1 MRGLRPV
8 LCGLLACAPLVLAQ
22 RPSDADSHALI
33 ERSRQKALAY
43 TESLPDFEC
52 TQVVHR
58 DVAPSD
64 GKHTLGWQRMD
75 VLTVKLRYFQ
85 HVEEHKL
92 ELINGSPSD
101 KKYEQLAGA
110 IGKGEFGG
118 VLRTIFDPAS
128 DTTFDWDSW
137 KTVKKRRMAVYQYA
151 LSSARSRYALSHN
164 GGEAIV
170 GLHGV
175 VEIDTETAE
184 VLHFTYVAYDIPTAI
199 NLQSAVSSVDY
210 DLADVGG
217 RNYLLPVRSE
227 TELHS
232 SELWSR
238 NKMEFR
244 GYRKFSADSVI
255 DFGTGK

>member
-8 LCGLLACAPLVLAQ
+8 LCCLLVCAPLVFAQ
-22 RPSDADSHALI
+22 RPSDADSKALI

-43 TESLPDFEC
+43 TQSLPDFEC
-52 TQVVHR
+52 SEVVHR

-64 GKHTLGWQRMD
+64 GKNTLGWRRMD
-75 VLTVKLRYFQ
+75 VLTIKLGYFEHREQ
-85 HVEEHKL
+85 HKL
-92 ELINGSPSD
+92 ELINGAPSD

-110 IGKGEFGG
+110 IGRGEFGG

-128 DTTFDWDSW
+128 QTAFDWDSW
-137 KTVKKRRMAVYQYA
+137 KSVKKRRVAVYQYA
-151 LSSARSRYALSHN
+151 VSAANSPYSLGHN
-164 GGEAIV
+164 GGQAIV

-175 VEIDTETAE
+175 VEIDNETGE
-184 VLHFTYVAYDIPTAI
+184 VLHFTYVAYDIPTALD
-199 NLQSAVSSVDY
+199 LQSAISSVDY

-232 SELWSR
+232 SEMWTR

-244 GYRKFSADSVI
+244 GYHKFSAESVI